1 MAPDRIPTWR
11 VSTIECQSI
20 RNAAVSTVMLHHHPN
35 RLASV
40 MKIDSVDMYYL
51 AMPNVLDI
59 GDGSQDLVLVR
70 VQAGPHIG
78 WGECEASPLTT
89 IASLVAPMSHS
100 ACKPVR
106 DSVVG
111 QQLNDVSDI
120 RRIGDLVRANSL
132 DLLQADH
139 TLSGIDIALWDLLGT
154 RLQAPVWQL
163 LGTSRVYPK
172 RPYASQLFGDSPAE
186 TLRLAR
192 ETHAAGYTAAKFGW
206 GPFGTGDLAL
216 DVDHVQAAREGLGP
230 ETALMIDAGTI
241 WQADVE
247 RASLRLKVLDECD
260 VTWLEEPFVT
270 GAFDAYRALAGR
282 AGRVRM
288 AAGEGSHNVWQA
300 RHLIDY
306 AGLGYIQIDAGRIG
320 GISPATDVASHAHL
334 GGVTYVNHTFTSH
347 LALSASLQP
356 FAGLEHDEICEYP
369 VAPKALSYDITH
381 NHIERDAMGYI
392 HVPEHPGLG
401 MQLDLE
407 AARNYLVETEIT
419 VRGKVLYR
427 TPELVG

>member
-1 MAPDRIPTWR
+1 MR
-11 VSTIECQSI
+11 
-20 RNAAVSTVMLHHHPN
+20 
-35 RLASV
+35 
-40 MKIDSVDMYYL
+40 IDSVDMYYL
-51 AMPNVLDI
+51 SMPEVLDI
-59 GDGSQDLVLVR
+59 GDGSQDMLLVR
-70 VQAGPHIG
+70 VQAGQHTG

-106 DSVVG
+106 DSVLG
-111 QQLNDVSDI
+111 QTLDDVPDI
-120 RRIGDLVRANSL
+120 HRIGDLVRANSL
-132 DLLQADH
+132 DLLQANH
-139 TLSGIDIALWDLLGT
+139 TLSGIDIALWDLLGK

-163 LGTSRVYPK
+163 LGTTRVHPK
-172 RPYASQLFGDSPAE
+172 RPYASQLFGETPEE

-206 GPFGTGDLAL
+206 GPFGTGDLQT
-216 DVDHVQAAREGLGP
+216 DVAHVVAAREGMGP
-230 ETALMIDAGTI
+230 ETALMVDAGTI

-247 RASLRLKVLDECD
+247 RASTRLKVLDECD

-270 GAFDAYRALAGR
+270 GAFNAYRTLAGR

-288 AAGEGSHNVWQA
+288 AAGEGSHTVWQA

-306 AGLGYIQIDAGRIG
+306 AGLGFIQIDAGRIG
-320 GISPATDVASHAHL
+320 GISPAMEVASYAQAK
-334 GGVTYVNHTFTSH
+334 GVTYVNHTFTSH